1 MSFKRYGKVQPTS
14 EELQKDLYYLL
25 QILKELN
32 KNNENKVLFELID
45 EKSGNWDIT
54 FKRKSG

>member
-1 MSFKRYGKVQPTS
+1 MSFKRYGKVQPDS
-14 EELQKDLYYLL
+14 IELQKDLYYLL

-32 KNNENKVLFELID
+32 KNSESKVIFELID

-54 FKRKSG
+54 FKRKSI